1 MALSTGIPLAG
12 EGALKGS
19 QRVTEPT
26 NKRRAL
32 REKNRLAL
40 IEATL
45 DCVAELGIAR
55 TSVSMIIER
64 ASLSRGMIH
73 LHFESK
79 DKLLEAAVAHA
90 GVTYYAQLDKL
101 LEQAG
106 PSPQETIEA
115 IIRSDLSEA
124 VLNWRSVSIW
134 YAFRGE
140 ARERETF
147 RYHSDTRD
155 VRMSTLAGDALLSM
169 LRVEGVAEPR
179 ALAKDT
185 TDGVLAM
192 LEGIWTD
199 YLLHPDG
206 FDRTRA
212 ARLCFRYMQA
222 LLPRYFNADG
232 AVLPITRKLGT
243 G

>member
-1 MALSTGIPLAG
+1 MTQP
-12 EGALKGS
+12 KD
-19 QRVTEPT
+19 
-26 NKRRAL
+26 RRQQL

-55 TSVSMIIER
+55 TSVSTIIER
-64 ASLSRGMIH
+64 AGLSRGMIH

-90 GVTYYAQLDKL
+90 GITYYAQLDKL
-101 LEQAG
+101 LAQAG

-115 IIRSDLSEA
+115 IIRSDLGEA
-124 VLNWRSVSIW
+124 VLNRRSVSIW

-147 RYHSDTRD
+147 RQHSDTRD
-155 VRMSTLAGDALLSM
+155 VRMSTLASGALLEM
-169 LRVEGVAEPR
+169 LRSEGVAEAEP
-179 ALAKDT
+179 LARDT
-185 TDGVLAM
+185 ADGVLAM

-206 FDRTRA
+206 FDRNRA

-222 LLPRYFNADG
+222 VLPQYFNADG
-232 AVLPITRKLGT
+232 AVLPMARKVGT
-243 G
+243 A

>member
-1 MALSTGIPLAG
+1 MTQQ
-12 EGALKGS
+12 ED
-19 QRVTEPT
+19 
-26 NKRRAL
+26 RRQQL

-55 TSVSMIIER
+55 TSVSTIIER
-64 ASLSRGMIH
+64 AGLSRGMIH

-79 DKLLEAAVAHA
+79 DKLLEAAIAHA
-90 GVTYYAQLDKL
+90 GVTYYAQLDQL
-101 LEQAG
+101 LAQAG
-106 PSPQETIEA
+106 PSHQETIEA

-124 VLNWRSVSIW
+124 VLNRRSVSIW

-147 RYHSDTRD
+147 REHSDTRD
-155 VRMSTLAGDALLSM
+155 VRMSTLASDAFLPM
-169 LRVEGVAEPR
+169 LRTEGIAGAE
-179 ALAKDT
+179 ALAKDAA
-185 TDGVLAM
+185 DGLLAM

-206 FDRTRA
+206 FDRDRA

-222 LLPRYFNADG
+222 LLPRYFTVDG
-232 AVLPITRKLGT
+232 AVLPVSHRVGT
-243 G
+243 A

>member
-1 MALSTGIPLAG
+1 MSQSTD
-12 EGALKGS
+12 
-19 QRVTEPT
+19 
-26 NKRRAL
+26 RRQQL
-32 REKNRLAL
+32 RDKNRQAL

-55 TSVSMIIER
+55 TSVSTIIER
-64 ASLSRGMIH
+64 ANLSRGMIH

-90 GVTYYAQLDKL
+90 GVTYYAQLDQL
-101 LEQAG
+101 LAQAG

-115 IIRSDLSEA
+115 IIRSDLSKA
-124 VLNWRSVSIW
+124 VLNRRSISIW

-147 RYHSDTRD
+147 REHSDTRD
-155 VRMSTLAGDALLSM
+155 VRMSTLASDALLAM
-169 LRVEGVAEPR
+169 LRTEGVAGFE

-185 TDGVLAM
+185 ADGLLAM

-206 FDRTRA
+206 FDRDRA

-222 LLPRYFNADG
+222 VLPQYFKADG
-232 AVLPITRKLGT
+232 AILPVARKVGIA
-243 G
+243 